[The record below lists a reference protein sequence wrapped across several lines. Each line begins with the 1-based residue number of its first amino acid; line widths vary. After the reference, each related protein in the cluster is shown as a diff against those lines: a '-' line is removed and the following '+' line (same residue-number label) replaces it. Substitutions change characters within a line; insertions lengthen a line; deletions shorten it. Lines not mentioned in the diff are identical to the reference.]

1 MNGDPIDR
9 TDDFAMEDSRF
20 VSAHDDTIRFR
31 YTVQA
36 GDRDADG
43 IGIPAHAL
51 QLNGATI
58 ADVLGEAV
66 ALGLDRAQLILPA
79 DKVDG
84 AAADATPP
92 AVRAVTIVSQPAA
105 AGYAYGDRVSVQ
117 VAFSEPVAVT
127 GSPQLELAVGSAGRR
142 AGIAPG
148 TGPPRAALEFVYTV
162 RVGDRDA
169 DGIGIP
175 ANALR
180 LNGGTIR
187 DGAGNDADLR
197 SSEVQPSAQH
207 AVDPGVRLG
216 CKQPRP
222 VAARGAAPAAAG
234 ASGGGLA
241 DYDHELTLELEE
253 NRAGSEQ
260 AVVLGCVALAAADR
274 EFSYALTAGTM
285 TPASP
290 LAPPTAC
297 SATSAPA
304 RTPSA
309 PGNTC

>member
-92 AVRAVTIVSQPAA
+92 AVRAVTIVSQPTA
-105 AGYAYGDRVSVQ
+105 AGYAYGDRVSVTDY
-117 VAFSEPVAVT
+117 VCGMTDSFAKRLHA
-127 GSPQLELAVGSAGRR
+127 ELFNGR
-142 AGIAPG
+142 
-148 TGPPRAALEFVYTV
+148 
-162 RVGDRDA
+162 
-169 DGIGIP
+169 
-175 ANALR
+175 
-180 LNGGTIR
+180 
-187 DGAGNDADLR
+187 
-197 SSEVQPSAQH
+197 
-207 AVDPGVRLG
+207 
-216 CKQPRP
+216 
-222 VAARGAAPAAAG
+222 
-234 ASGGGLA
+234 
-241 DYDHELTLELEE
+241 
-253 NRAGSEQ
+253 
-260 AVVLGCVALAAADR
+260 
-274 EFSYALTAGTM
+274 
-285 TPASP
+285 
-290 LAPPTAC
+290 
-297 SATSAPA
+297 
-304 RTPSA
+304 
-309 PGNTC
+309 